1 MSSTSS
7 QELADSVSASN
18 EQECGPSR
26 FVKSTRSVGASSPS
40 TGQMSDAITIFEKC
54 PSSKPISSA
63 EDSLVSPSAPL
74 LEAGASQPIFGQKCS
89 GLSDATDQDSS
100 SQKMYRKRQSP
111 RRLETSP
118 DLITQRTTA
127 VYRGLIA
134 GLTIKEIVGGLLH
147 TPTRKAN
154 FIAPSM
160 QKWPSCRRYVLAFGG
175 QRITRAQFEYL
186 NGFPVGWTDLEP
198 LEMPSFRKSP
208 KPSGEQ
214 S

>member
-7 QELADSVSASN
+7 QELADSVSDLS
-18 EQECGPSR
+18 ERECGQS
-26 FVKSTRSVGASSPS
+26 RSVRSTHIADVSSQSIGP
-40 TGQMSDAITIFEKC
+40 TLFATKTFVNC
-54 PSSKPISSA
+54 PRSKPISSA
-63 EDSLVSPSAPL
+63 AGSLASPSAPL
-74 LEAGASQPIFGQKCS
+74 LEGGESQPIFGQKCS
-89 GLSDATDQDSS
+89 GSSVATDQDMLSR
-100 SQKMYRKRQSP
+100 KTYRKRQSP
-111 RRLETSP
+111 KRLETSP

-134 GLTIKEIVGGLLH
+134 GLTIREIVGGLLH

-154 FIAPSM
+154 FVAPSM

-175 QRITRAQFEYL
+175 QRITRAQFEFL
-186 NGFPVGWTDLEP
+186 NGFPIGWTDLEP
-198 LEMPSFRKSP
+198 SETRSSHKSP

>member
-7 QELADSVSASN
+7 QELAGSPSASN
-18 EQECGPSR
+18 EQECEPSPSAR
-26 FVKSTRSVGASSPS
+26 LIRGVSVSSPS
-40 TGQMSDAITIFEKC
+40 IGQTSPATSTFDNF
-54 PSSKPISSA
+54 PQSKPISSA
-63 EDSLVSPSAPL
+63 ADSLVSHLVPPR
-74 LEAGASQPIFGQKCS
+74 EGDVSQPIFGQKCS
-89 GLSDATDQDSS
+89 GSSVAADQDTSS
-100 SQKMYRKRQSP
+100 RKMYRKRQSP
-111 RRLETSP
+111 KRLETSP
-118 DLITQRTTA
+118 DLITQRTAA